1 MNYIMREI
9 KKVLI
14 VGVGAMG
21 SGIAQITAQ
30 SGFEVYIND
39 VSPQRLKDA
48 MDKIERSLRKSLA
61 AGHITE
67 GEVLETMKRII
78 PTTDL
83 SDAADVDMVIEA
95 IIEKPEAKKALFEEM
110 AQICRNDVIM
120 ASNTSTVSISDIAS
134 AFDFPENFV
143 GLHFFNPPARMKLV
157 EIVTGFFTSR
167 DTVET
172 CEAFAEKLGKQCIHS
187 EDSAGFI
194 VNHLL
199 IPMLNEAVILLAKG
213 IGTVE
218 DIDKGMKLGCN
229 HPMGPLELIDLIGAD
244 ITLSIMEILL
254 DESGDSKYRPSQ
266 LLKRMVRAHQLGVKT
281 GRGFYV
287 YDEKGKKVGVNIRK
301 GL

>member
-1 MNYIMREI
+1 MRDI

-21 SGIAQITAQ
+21 SGIAQISAQ

-39 VSPQRLKDA
+39 LSPQNLKDA
-48 MDKIERSLRKSLA
+48 MEKIESNLRRSQA
-61 AGHITE
+61 AGRLTE
-67 GEVLETMKRII
+67 GEVLETMERIT
-78 PTTDL
+78 PVTSL
-83 SDAADVDMVIEA
+83 ADAADTDMVIEA
-95 IIEKPEAKKALFEEM
+95 IIERPEAKKALFEEL

-134 AFDFPENFV
+134 ASDFPENFV
-143 GLHFFNPPARMKLV
+143 GLHFFNPPAKMKLV
-157 EIVTGFFTSR
+157 EVVTGFFTSK

-172 CEAFAEKLGKQCIHS
+172 CEAFAAKLGKQCIHS

-281 GRGFYV
+281 GRGFYL
-287 YDEKGKKVGVNIRK
+287 YDENGKKCGINIRK
-301 GL
+301 GLQS